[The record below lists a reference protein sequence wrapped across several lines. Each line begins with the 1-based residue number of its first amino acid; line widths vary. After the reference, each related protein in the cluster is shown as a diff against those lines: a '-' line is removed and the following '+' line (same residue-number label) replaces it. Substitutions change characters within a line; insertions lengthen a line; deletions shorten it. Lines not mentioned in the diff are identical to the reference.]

1 MLTENYRS
9 RNGNFIESTISDG
22 MLVHQKKK
30 LHIRCAHTST
40 SWRTMQYARFL
51 VYSGRLVFHSVISPP
66 LLNVSSFFFSFILLI
81 SFNYSVLFTRHF
93 SCLLKS
99 CAPPLLHTSNICFPQ
114 FQRLAD
120 VTTVY
125 TSTSA
130 PIIDPT
136 FPMDDG
142 LQKTHFTYVHVY
154 GQKDRVVFVLIFA
167 ASSIQ
172 FIKLCTESSTC
183 SGLLFARNRNNIE
196 LSINFLRNDT
206 ETLIGI
212 ARIYAISKIGIIG
225 WCNGTR

>member
-1 MLTENYRS
+1 M
-9 RNGNFIESTISDG
+9 
-22 MLVHQKKK
+22 
-30 LHIRCAHTST
+30 
-40 SWRTMQYARFL
+40 FL
-51 VYSGRLVFHSVISPP
+51 L
-66 LLNVSSFFFSFILLI
+66 FFSFILLI

-99 CAPPLLHTSNICFPQ
+99 CAPPLLHTCNICFPQ

-130 PIIDPT
+130 PIIDPA

-154 GQKDRVVFVLIFA
+154 GQKDRVVFVLISA
-167 ASSIQ
+167 ASSVQ
-172 FIKLCTESSTC
+172 FIKLCTDSSTC

-212 ARIYAISKIGIIG
+212 ARIYTISKIGIIG